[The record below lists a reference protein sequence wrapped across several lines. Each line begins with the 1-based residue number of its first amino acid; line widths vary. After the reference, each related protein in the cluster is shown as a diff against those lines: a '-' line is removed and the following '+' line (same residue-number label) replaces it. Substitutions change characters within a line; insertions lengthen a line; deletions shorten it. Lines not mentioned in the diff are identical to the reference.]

1 MKLHVA
7 FKIVNSDI
15 HSLTMFADNCGGQN
29 KNCFM
34 VEMLATMVIKLNLN
48 EIVLIYF
55 ILKQNI
61 HDTHNINDNVY
72 SVIERAKKGVNI
84 HHPCQWFKNDR
95 DLVSSLIENVSGSNP
110 LQS

>member
-55 ILKQNI
+55 ETEYTWHTEYK
-61 HDTHNINDNVY
+61 
-72 SVIERAKKGVNI
+72 
-84 HHPCQWFKNDR
+84 W
-95 DLVSSLIENVSGSNP
+95 
-110 LQS
+110 